1 MRAGPNVSLIAS
13 LVGDPARANMLT
25 ALMSGKALTA
35 TELAHEAGVMPQTA
49 STHLAKLEAGGLIV
63 TEKQGRHRYFQLSG
77 ADVAGVLEGLMGLAA
92 RTGHLRTRTGPRDPA
107 LRRARVCYDHL
118 AGELGVGLYDGLRR
132 QGYIAAED
140 GSVTLTPKGVR
151 AVDAFGIDVTRL
163 QDQRRPVCK
172 NCLDW
177 SARRPHL
184 AGSLGAALL
193 DQFYGLKWARRETNS
208 RIVTFTPPGERE
220 LRERFS
226 IRAERV

>member
-1 MRAGPNVSLIAS
+1 MKAGPNISHIAS

-49 STHLAKLEAGGLIV
+49 STHLAKLESGGLVV

-77 ADVAGVLEGLMGLAA
+77 TDVAGVLESLMGLAA
-92 RTGHLRTRTGPRDPA
+92 RTGHLRTQTGPRDPA

-118 AGELGVGLYDGLRR
+118 AGELGVGLYDGLHL
-132 QGYIAAED
+132 QSYLATED
-140 GSVTLTPKGVR
+140 NGVILTPKGAR
-151 AVDAFGIDVTRL
+151 ALVSFGIDVTRL

-193 DQFYGLKWARRETNS
+193 DRFYALKWARRETGS

-220 LRERFS
+220 LHKRFA
-226 IRAERV
+226 IQAERV

>member
-1 MRAGPNVSLIAS
+1 MKAGPNISHIAS

-49 STHLAKLEAGGLIV
+49 STHLAKLESGGLIV

-77 ADVAGVLEGLMGLAA
+77 ADVADVLEGLMGLAA
-92 RTGHLRTRTGPRDPA
+92 RSGHLRTRTGPRDPA

-118 AGELGVGLYDGLRR
+118 AGELGVGLYDGLHRR
-132 QGYIAAED
+132 GYLDGAE
-140 GSVTLTPKGVR
+140 SAVALTPKGVR
-151 AVDAFGIDVTRL
+151 ALDVFGIDVAGL

-193 DQFYGLKWARRETNS
+193 DRFYALKWARREKDS
-208 RIVTFTPPGERE
+208 RVVTFTPPGERE
-220 LRERFS
+220 LRDRFA
-226 IRAERV
+226 IRLETV

>member
-1 MRAGPNVSLIAS
+1 MKAGPNISHIAS

-49 STHLAKLEAGGLIV
+49 STHLAKLESGGLIV

-77 ADVAGVLEGLMGLAA
+77 ADVADVLEGLMGLAA
-92 RTGHLRTRTGPRDPA
+92 RSGHLRTRTGPRDPA
-107 LRRARVCYDHL
+107 LRRAGVCYDHL
-118 AGELGVGLYDGLRR
+118 AGELGVGLYDGLHRR
-132 QGYIAAED
+132 GYLDIAEGGVAL
-140 GSVTLTPKGVR
+140 TLKGAR
-151 AVDAFGIDVTRL
+151 ALDVFGIDVAGLEDR
-163 QDQRRPVCK
+163 RRPVCK

-193 DQFYGLKWARRETNS
+193 DRIYALKWARREKDS
-208 RIVTFTPPGERE
+208 RVVTFTPPGERE
-220 LRERFS
+220 LRDRFA
-226 IRAERV
+226 IRLEPV

>member
-1 MRAGPNVSLIAS
+1 MKAGPNISHIAS
-13 LVGDPARANMLT
+13 LVGEPARANILT

-118 AGELGVGLYDGLRR
+118 AGELGVGLYDGLHH
-132 QGYIAAED
+132 QGYLVAQDD
-140 GSVTLTPKGVR
+140 GVTLTPKGARVLD
-151 AVDAFGIDVTRL
+151 VFGIDVTRL
-163 QDQRRPVCK
+163 QGQRRPVCK

-193 DQFYGLKWARRETNS
+193 DRFYALKWARRETNS
-208 RIVTFTPPGERE
+208 RVVTFSPPGERE
-220 LRERFS
+220 LRKRFA
-226 IRAERV
+226 IPADQV

>member
-1 MRAGPNVSLIAS
+1 MKAGPNISHIAS

-49 STHLAKLEAGGLIV
+49 STHLAKLESGGLIV

-77 ADVAGVLEGLMGLAA
+77 ADVADVLEGLMGLAA
-92 RTGHLRTRTGPRDPA
+92 RAGHLRTRTGPRDPA

-118 AGELGVGLYDGLRR
+118 AGELGVGLYDGLHRR
-132 QGYIAAED
+132 GYLDAAE
-140 GSVTLTPKGVR
+140 GGVALTPKGVR
-151 AVDAFGIDVTRL
+151 ALDVFGIDVAEL
-163 QDQRRPVCK
+163 QHQRRPMCK

-193 DQFYGLKWARRETNS
+193 DRFYALKWARREKDS
-208 RIVTFTPPGERE
+208 RVVTFTPPGERE
-220 LRERFS
+220 LRDRFA
-226 IRAERV
+226 IRLEPV

>member
-1 MRAGPNVSLIAS
+1 MKAGPNISHIAS
-13 LVGDPARANMLT
+13 LVGEPARANMLT

-77 ADVAGVLEGLMGLAA
+77 GDVADVLEGLMGLAA

-107 LRRARVCYDHL
+107 LRHARVCYDHL
-118 AGELGVGLYDGLRR
+118 AGELGVGLYDGLHR
-132 QGYIAAED
+132 QGYLAAKDE
-140 GSVTLTPKGVR
+140 GVVLTPKGGR
-151 AVDAFGIDVTRL
+151 ALNAFGIDVTGL
-163 QDQRRPVCK
+163 QDQRRAVCK

-193 DQFYGLKWARRETNS
+193 DRFFALKWARREKDS
-208 RIVTFTPPGERE
+208 RVVTFSPPGERE
-220 LRERFS
+220 LRERFA
-226 IRAERV
+226 IRVEPV

>member
-1 MRAGPNVSLIAS
+1 MKAGPNISHIAS
-13 LVGDPARANMLT
+13 LVGEPARANMLT

-77 ADVAGVLEGLMGLAA
+77 GDVADVLEGLMGLAA

-118 AGELGVGLYDGLRR
+118 AGELGVGLYDGLHR
-132 QGYIAAED
+132 QGYLAAED
-140 GSVTLTPKGVR
+140 EGVVLTPKGGR
-151 AVDAFGIDVTRL
+151 ALNAFGIDVTGL
-163 QDQRRPVCK
+163 QDQRRAVCK

-193 DQFYGLKWARRETNS
+193 DRFFALKWARREKDS
-208 RIVTFTPPGERE
+208 RVVTFSPPGERE
-220 LRERFS
+220 LRERFA
-226 IRAERV
+226 IRAERI